1 MKSKEK
7 VLEAFRS
14 WGVEKEFKPMR
25 EEEEWILKVRNPG
38 KIVYG
43 LLVGVEIF
51 VDHAGKRFRVWTS
64 QHRLARKIAAEHGLK
79 SERLDGEA
87 VVYVPASKA
96 DVVLPLFGAKVK
108 KVLSAEAVKGLRQ
121 RAAINLSVPKNI
133 GKSGVL
139 GMDGA

>member
-1 MKSKEK
+1 
-7 VLEAFRS
+7 
-14 WGVEKEFKPMR
+14 MR

-38 KIVYG
+38 KIVDG

-108 KVLSAEAVKGLRQ
+108 KAYGAEDLKRLGQ
-121 RAAINLSVPKNI
+121 RAVMARSFIKNPS
-133 GKSGVL
+133 KSGVL